1 MEQLSNYELL
11 ALFTIYSSDAG
22 SHFMNFLAFFSAY
35 LVAVYL
41 VAGKISK
48 ATLLGLSA
56 LYIAVV
62 VMTASGIY
70 ATLCGA
76 VDIVAEIARRDLPGA
91 PHIMRAAIVLTGRAG
106 NSLMYMNPVV
116 EVVACAGS
124 IVFAF
129 HHRARSIDSRASDV
143 IAESDS

>member
-1 MEQLSNYELL
+1 MDQLSNYELL
-11 ALFTIYSSDAG
+11 ALLTTYSSDAG

-56 LYIAVV
+56 LYVAVV
-62 VMTASGIY
+62 AMTASGSY
-70 ATLCGA
+70 VTLCGA
-76 VDIVAEIARRDLPGA
+76 VDIVTEIARRDIPDA
-91 PHIMRAAIVLTGRAG
+91 PHVMRTAIVLAGSAG
-106 NSLMYMNPVV
+106 NSMAYMNPVV

-129 HHRARSIDSRASDV
+129 HHRSRSIGSRASDV
-143 IAESDS
+143 AAESDS